1 MSGVGRIIQM
11 IKVLVADDHPVVREG
26 LKQILAAAQDI
37 EVAAE
42 AEDGHELLEK
52 VREQSFDVVVMDIT
66 MPGLMGLDALKQ
78 LKSEHPQLP
87 ILILSVHPEEQ
98 YALRVL
104 RAGASGYLTKGSA
117 PDSLIGAIRKVYRG
131 GNYVSPALAER
142 LADELRGDITKMPH
156 ETLSDRE
163 YQVMC
168 LIASGKTVTEIA
180 DQLALSVKTVST
192 YRSRI
197 LEKMR
202 MKTNAELTHYAIEH
216 KLVD

>member
-1 MSGVGRIIQM
+1 M

-26 LKQILAAAQDI
+26 LKQILAEAQDI

-42 AEDGHELLEK
+42 AEDGHKLLEK
-52 VREQSFDVVVMDIT
+52 VREQGFDVVVMDIT

-87 ILILSVHPEEQ
+87 ILILSIHPEEQ

-131 GNYVSPALAER
+131 GSYVSPALAER

>member
-1 MSGVGRIIQM
+1 M

-26 LKQILAAAQDI
+26 LKQILAEARDI

-52 VREQSFDVVVMDIT
+52 VRKEDFDVIVLDIT

-78 LKSEHPQLP
+78 LKSEKPELP
-87 ILILSVHPEEQ
+87 ILILSIHPEEQ

-104 RAGASGYLTKGSA
+104 RAGAAGYLTKASA
-117 PDSLIGAIRKVYRG
+117 PDRLIGAIRKVYSG
-131 GNYVSPALAER
+131 GKYVSSSLAER
-142 LADELRGDITKMPH
+142 LADELRGDITKLPH

-163 YQVMC
+163 FQVMC
-168 LIASGKTVTEIA
+168 FIASGKTVTEIA

-202 MKTNAELTHYAIEH
+202 MKTNAELTHYAIEN

>member
-1 MSGVGRIIQM
+1 M

-26 LKQILAAAQDI
+26 LKQILAEAQDI
-37 EVAAE
+37 DVAAE

-52 VREQSFDVVVMDIT
+52 VRKQAFDVVVLDLT

-78 LKSEHPQLP
+78 LKSEHPNLP
-87 ILILSVHPEEQ
+87 ILILSIHPEEQ

-104 RAGASGYLTKGSA
+104 RAGASGYLTKASA
-117 PDSLIGAIRKVYRG
+117 PDRLIGAIRKVHRG
-131 GNYVSPALAER
+131 GNYVSSSLAER
-142 LADELRGDITKMPH
+142 LADELRGDITKLPH
-156 ETLSDRE
+156 EFLSDRE

-168 LIASGKTVTEIA
+168 LIASGKTVTEIG

-202 MKTNAELTHYAIEH
+202 MKTNAELTHYAIEN

>member
-1 MSGVGRIIQM
+1 M

-26 LKQILAAAQDI
+26 LKQILAEAQDI
-37 EVAAE
+37 DVAAE

-52 VREQSFDVVVMDIT
+52 VRKQAFDVVVLDLT

-78 LKSEHPQLP
+78 LKSEHPHLP
-87 ILILSVHPEEQ
+87 ILILSIHPEEQ

-104 RAGASGYLTKGSA
+104 RAGASGYLTKASA
-117 PDSLIGAIRKVYRG
+117 PDRLIGAIRKVHRG
-131 GNYVSPALAER
+131 GNYVSSSLAER
-142 LADELRGDITKMPH
+142 LADELRGDITKLPH
-156 ETLSDRE
+156 EFLSDRE
-163 YQVMC
+163 YQVIC
-168 LIASGKTVTEIA
+168 LIASGKTVTEIG

-202 MKTNAELTHYAIEH
+202 MKTNAELTHYAIEN

>member
-1 MSGVGRIIQM
+1 
-11 IKVLVADDHPVVREG
+11 
-26 LKQILAAAQDI
+26 
-37 EVAAE
+37 
-42 AEDGHELLEK
+42 
-52 VREQSFDVVVMDIT
+52 
-66 MPGLMGLDALKQ
+66 
-78 LKSEHPQLP
+78 
-87 ILILSVHPEEQ
+87 LSIHPEEQ

-104 RAGASGYLTKGSA
+104 REGAAGYLTKASA

>member
-1 MSGVGRIIQM
+1 M

-117 PDSLIGAIRKVYRG
+117 PDSLIGAIRKVHRG

>member
-1 MSGVGRIIQM
+1 M

-26 LKQILAAAQDI
+26 LKQILADAGDI

-42 AEDGHELLEK
+42 AEDGYKLLDK
-52 VREQSFDVVVMDIT
+52 VRNQDFDVILLDIT
-66 MPGLMGLDALKQ
+66 MPGLMGVDALKQ
-78 LKSEHPQLP
+78 LKMEQPDLP

-98 YALRVL
+98 YAIRVL
-104 RAGASGYLTKGSA
+104 RAGASGYLTKASA
-117 PDSLIGAIRKVYRG
+117 PDRLIDAIRKVYRG
-131 GNYVSPALAER
+131 GKYISSSLAER
-142 LADELRGDITKMPH
+142 LAEQLSGDVTKLPH

-180 DQLALSVKTVST
+180 DQLALSAKTVST

-197 LEKMR
+197 LEKMK
-202 MKTNAELTHYAIEH
+202 MKSNAELTHYVVDN
-216 KLVD
+216 KLLD